1 MSAGTPHPR
10 REGLR
15 LGIILRLS
23 LRNVLRYARRSTL
36 TASAMVLGLALLI
49 FSRTL
54 ADGAHESWIDQGVQL
69 GTGHV
74 ALQAPGY
81 QQNRSLDH
89 RLSAGPL
96 ATAMAALGDPQ
107 VEPSGVMAAPRLAV
121 SGLASSAG
129 SAVPIQILGV
139 DPDIEPAF
147 SLLDDKLVEGR
158 YLESGDRLSAYV
170 GTGLVERLGIHL
182 GSRFVLTAQDADD
195 EIQGQLVR
203 VAGIFRTGVP
213 DLDEGIIHLTLSTA
227 QRWLGAPGAVTTVA
241 VLLQSSRETPWVIR
255 SLERT
260 LPADR
265 IEVLSWR
272 EVSPE
277 LDAAV
282 KIDDLGDW
290 VFHSITLA
298 IIALAIL
305 NAILMAVMHRRREF
319 GVLQALGLTARE
331 TGVVVL
337 LEGVMLSLLSGGL
350 GVLLGLGV
358 TWFFWRDGLDM
369 SFLMD
374 EELTFSGTLFDP
386 VMIPEFRLSTILLSL
401 ALIIAI
407 GVLASLYPARQ
418 ATRIDVAEA
427 MKFDR

>member
-1 MSAGTPHPR
+1 MSTSASPPR
-10 REGLR
+10 GRLR
-15 LGIILRLS
+15 PGIILRLS

-49 FSRTL
+49 LSRTI

-81 QQNRSLDH
+81 QENRSLEL
-89 RLSAGPL
+89 RLSTGSL
-96 ATAMAALGDPQ
+96 ATAMEGLEHPEVA
-107 VEPSGVMAAPRLAV
+107 SSMVMAAPRMAV

-139 DPDIEPAF
+139 DPNVEPAF

-158 YLESGDRLSAYV
+158 YLEDGDRLSAYV
-170 GTGLVERLGIHL
+170 GTGLTERLGIHL
-182 GSRFVLTAQDADD
+182 GSRFVLTAQDADG

-213 DLDEGIIHLTLSTA
+213 DLDEGIIHVPLSTA
-227 QRWLGAPGAVTTVA
+227 QEWLNAPESVTTVA
-241 VLLQSSRETPWVIR
+241 VLLRSSRVTPQAVR
-255 SLERT
+255 TLERV
-260 LPADR
+260 LPAGEV
-265 IEVLSWR
+265 EVLSWR
-272 EVSPE
+272 EASPE

-290 VFHSITLA
+290 VFHIITLA

-305 NAILMAVMHRRREF
+305 NAILMAVLNRKREF
-319 GVLQALGLTARE
+319 GVLQALGLTGKE

-350 GVLLGLGV
+350 GVVLGLGV
-358 TWFFWRDGLDM
+358 TWTLWRDGLDM

-386 VMIPEFRLSTILLSL
+386 VMIPEFRLETISLSL
-401 ALIIAI
+401 VLIITI

-418 ATRIDVAEA
+418 ASRIDVAEA